1 MKKYILII
9 LTGILLF
16 SCKPEVKIDL
26 TDRVEDK
33 IDSLI
38 NLMTLE
44 EKVALCHG
52 NTNFTLPGVPR
63 LGIPE
68 LTMGDGPHSIKFDFK
83 KDSWEH
89 ADSKDSSTYLPCGV
103 ALGATWNPELAYEFG
118 SVLGRE
124 ARFRDKDVHLA
135 PGINIIRRPLCG
147 RNFEYLSEDPLV
159 SEKLGVEYI
168 KGVQKYDVAS
178 CVKHFIAYNDK
189 RHPNVWMS
197 ERTLNEIYLP
207 AFIGAIDEANAMLV
221 MGSYNKYK
229 GEYMSENSYM
239 LQHVLKDKLKFK
251 GAVISDWSAVHNT
264 HEAVYNGLDIEMGT
278 EGVGGFDNYYMAD
291 AFLKLAKEGHVAEN
305 LIDDKVR
312 RVLRIYFKTRLKENR
327 PKGEFIT
334 QRHFDF
340 ALKAAEEGI
349 VLLKNDKNLLP
360 IDFTKVTS
368 IAVIGDNATAV
379 HAEGGGSSGTK
390 AYYEITPLDGIKN
403 LLKGSSAKVSFAK
416 GYKTKDGEN
425 EAKLMAEALKLASES
440 DVVIYVGG
448 LNHEFDAERQDKIDM
463 ILPYNQDR
471 LINSLAEANKNMA
484 VVMLSGSS
492 FEMHKWLGNVSNL
505 VLMAYSGMEGGNALA
520 NVLSGKVN
528 PSGKLSY
535 TLPLHFEDAP
545 EYAFECYDEKRKTDY
560 YKEGVFVGY
569 RYYDTYGV
577 NTQFDFGYG
586 LSYTSFD
593 IKNVQLSQTK
603 MTSTEVMKL
612 AVEVENTGKLE
623 GMEVVQVY
631 IGDVESSVKRPLK
644 ELMAFEKVK
653 LKSGEKK
660 TIEFAIELK
669 DLQFFDELSKSWI
682 SEPGKFKIYVGNSV
696 ENILVEKEIELL

>member
-1 MKKYILII
+1 MTKYILII
-9 LTGILLF
+9 LSGIVLF
-16 SCKPEVKIDL
+16 SCKPRRNVDL
-26 TDRVEDK
+26 ASGVETK

-38 NLMTLE
+38 SLMTLE

-89 ADSKDSSTYLPCGV
+89 AENKDSSTYLPCGV
-103 ALGATWNPELAYEFG
+103 ALGSTWNPELAHEFG

-147 RNFEYLSEDPLV
+147 RNFEYLSEDPLL
-159 SEKLGVEYI
+159 SRELGVEYI
-168 KGVQKYDVAS
+168 KGVQNNGVAS

-189 RHPNVWMS
+189 RHPNIWMS

-207 AFIGAIDEANAMLV
+207 AFIGAIDDANAMLV

-239 LQHVLKDKLKFK
+239 LQHVLKEKLQFT

-264 HEAVYNGLDIEMGT
+264 HEAVFNGLDIEMGT
-278 EGVGGFDNYYMAD
+278 EGVGGFDNYYMAKG
-291 AFLKLAKEGHVAEN
+291 FLKLAQEGHVPEN

-312 RVLRIYFKTRLKENR
+312 RILRVYFKTRLKDNR

-340 ALKAAEEGI
+340 ALKVAEESI
-349 VLLKNDKNLLP
+349 VLLKNENNFLP
-360 IDFTKVTS
+360 IDFTRVS
-368 IAVIGDNATAV
+368 SVAVIGDNATAL

-390 AYYEITPLDGIKN
+390 AYYEISPLEGIKK
-403 LLKGSSAKVSFAK
+403 LLEGTNKEVSFAK
-416 GYKTKDGEN
+416 GYKTQEGEN
-425 EAKLMAEALKLASES
+425 EVQLMNEAVKLASES
-440 DVVIYVGG
+440 DVVIFVGG
-448 LNHEFDAERQDKIDM
+448 LNHEYDAERQDKNDM
-463 ILPYNQDR
+463 NLPYNQEE
-471 LINSLAEANKNMA
+471 LINKLAKANKNMA

-492 FEMHKWLGNVSNL
+492 FEMHNWLGNVSNL
-505 VLMAYSGMEGGNALA
+505 VLMAYAGMEGGNALA
-520 NVLSGKVN
+520 NVISGKAN

-535 TLPLHFEDAP
+535 TFPLNFKDAP
-545 EYAFECYDEKRKTDY
+545 EYVFECYDEKRKTDY

-577 NTQFDFGYG
+577 PTQFDFGYG
-586 LSYTSFD
+586 LSYSTFE
-593 IKNVQLSQTK
+593 IKNSKLNSITMSRKEQL
-603 MTSTEVMKL
+603 KL
-612 AVEVENTGKLE
+612 TLEVENTSNLE
-623 GMEVVQVY
+623 GQEVVQIY
-631 IGDVESSVKRPLK
+631 IGDVEASVKRPLK
-644 ELMAFEKVK
+644 ELIGFKKVN

-660 TIEFAIELK
+660 TIEFNISLK
-669 DLQFFDELSKSWI
+669 DLQFYDEFSKSWI
-682 SEPGKFKIYVGNSV
+682 SEPGKYRIYVGTAVRDIKS
-696 ENILVEKEIELL
+696 EMDIELL